1 MKKTMNE
8 FEGCACFS
16 VRKVSRQL
24 SQLYDHALE
33 PSGLK
38 NTQFTMLAVAS
49 EAGPISITDLSQ
61 LLDLDRTTLT
71 RNLRIMEREGFIV
84 VGSGKDA
91 RSKTVTLSAKGRSR
105 LKQATPLWRN
115 AQAKILK
122 RFGRDRWDSLRVELQ
137 DMRDV
142 AAA

>member
-1 MKKTMNE
+1 MNE
-8 FEGCACFS
+8 FEGCACFN

-49 EAGPISITDLSQ
+49 EAGPISITDLSR

-71 RNLRIMEREGFIV
+71 RNLKIMERDGLVV
-84 VGSGKDA
+84 VGSGRDA
-91 RSKTVTLSAKGRSR
+91 RSKTVSLSAKGKSR
-105 LKQATPLWRN
+105 LKQATPLWRS
-115 AQAKILK
+115 AQAKIMK
-122 RFGRDRWDSLRVELQ
+122 RFGRGRWDTLKVELQ

>member
-1 MKKTMNE
+1 MKNTIND
-8 FEGCACFS
+8 FEACACFN

-49 EAGPISITDLSQ
+49 EAGPISITNLSR

-71 RNLRIMEREGFIV
+71 RNLRIMEREGLIA

-91 RSKTVTLSAKGRSR
+91 RSKIVTLSAKGRSR
-105 LKQATPLWRN
+105 LSQATPLWRS

-122 RFGRDRWDSLRVELQ
+122 RFGRNRWDSLRLELQ
-137 DMRDV
+137 EIRD
-142 AAA
+142 AADT

>member
-8 FEGCACFS
+8 LEGCACFN

-49 EAGPISITDLSQ
+49 EASPISITDLSR

-71 RNLRIMEREGFIV
+71 RNLRIVEREGLV
-84 VGSGKDA
+84 VVRSGKDA
-91 RSKTVTLSAKGRSR
+91 RSKTVILSAKGRSR